1 VPREEG
7 VEELLDDVARGV
19 RQGLVGFVA
28 F

>member
-7 VEELLDDVARGV
+7 VEELLYGVARGV